1 MQRYN
6 IDIKKSRP
14 DSNNAWCSYRRQA
27 HIEGGIV
34 MVGGIILGIA
44 CVMYAGAVIDMEEA
58 EMEQEN
64 K

>member
-1 MQRYN
+1 
-6 IDIKKSRP
+6 
-14 DSNNAWCSYRRQA
+14 
-27 HIEGGIV
+27 

-44 CVMYAGAVIDMEEA
+44 CAMYAGAIMDMEDV

>member
-1 MQRYN
+1 
-6 IDIKKSRP
+6 
-14 DSNNAWCSYRRQA
+14 
-27 HIEGGIV
+27 

-44 CVMYAGAVIDMEEA
+44 CAMYAGAIMDTEDV